1 MRPPACG
8 LPAGRIA
15 PANFPAL
22 SIMLLVLLLCMRI
35 EPTPARPPDALRVRL
50 EAGPGPYYKGQGVEM
65 AALVLGRDQRPRI
78 ELPRLS
84 HAEIWTAGTS
94 FKPVSATGIGSVE
107 SGRQPV

>member
-1 MRPPACG
+1 M
-8 LPAGRIA
+8 
-15 PANFPAL
+15 
-22 SIMLLVLLLCMRI
+22 
-35 EPTPARPPDALRVRL
+35 RVRL
-50 EAGPGPYYKGQGVEM
+50 EAGSGPYYKGQGVAM

-107 SGRQPV
+107 SGDNLYITPVESCPVGPARDSADPGPH